1 MRIVLAYILGIV
13 VGILTSQLIRIL
25 KRKPPKYS
33 GALVVD
39 RSDPE
44 DGPYIFLEL
53 KDDPSILEQSETAT
67 FVIVSKNYISQK

>member
-1 MRIVLAYILGIV
+1 MQIVLAYILGII
-13 VGILTSQLIRIL
+13 VGVLITQLIRGL
-25 KRKPPKYS
+25 SQKPPKYS

-53 KDDPSILEQSETAT
+53 KDDPSILEKSETAT
-67 FVIVSKNYISQK
+67 FVVVSKNYISHE